1 MESVSAAKASL
12 SYLNPSPGE
21 LDSRVPGRF
30 QETPMPTYEYRCR
43 ECKNQFERVEALADH
58 GHGRP
63 QCPEC
68 KSRQVEQVFT
78 AFFAKTARKA

>member
-1 MESVSAAKASL
+1 
-12 SYLNPSPGE
+12 
-21 LDSRVPGRF
+21 
-30 QETPMPTYEYRCR
+30 MPTYEYRCR

-58 GHGRP
+58 GHVRP
-63 QCPEC
+63 QCPQC

>member
-1 MESVSAAKASL
+1 MITPLLRLLLGVATQES
-12 SYLNPSPGE
+12 PFTG
-21 LDSRVPGRF
+21 DRV
-30 QETPMPTYEYRCR
+30 EESSMPTYEYRCR
-43 ECKNQFERVEALADH
+43 ECKKQFERVEALAEH

-63 QCPEC
+63 QCPQC